1 MKLLVDNQLSEI
13 SMTIKYPNEEIAKT
27 IINAVNPDNFQ
38 APKDLKITMS
48 MSNAE
53 ISIEIKGSKSI
64 GSLLNTIDDLL
75 ECISTAEKVL
85 KGFS

>member
-13 SMTIKYPNEEIAKT
+13 SMIIKYPNEEIAKT